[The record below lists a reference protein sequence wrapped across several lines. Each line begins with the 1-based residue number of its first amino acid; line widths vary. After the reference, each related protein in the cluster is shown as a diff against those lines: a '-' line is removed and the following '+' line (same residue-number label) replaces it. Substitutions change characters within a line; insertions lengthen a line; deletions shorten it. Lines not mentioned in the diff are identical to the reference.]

1 VGRGRIEPVPVL
13 PASYGSLLRTPA
25 VGRALATSVLAR
37 IGQPAGGLAV
47 VLLAVDRTGSYG
59 VGGLVSAV
67 WTVAGGIGL
76 FVWSRLVDRGRSA
89 RTVLITTSLLS
100 SAGLITLAAVPT
112 SGVLVLA
119 ALTAA
124 AAVFEAPVPPVTRA
138 LWPVLLS
145 EPDARAAMYS
155 LEATVQELT
164 YIVGPSL
171 AGAAAAAV
179 SPAAAVVLAGAIE
192 LVGVLLFATTPGLH
206 RVGSDT
212 PARIRWAAI
221 RPLLPLFAAG
231 FLLVSGFA
239 WVEVGIVG
247 AAGSAGQIALA
258 GPLIAVW
265 SVGSMLGGLVAGARP
280 PRRGPARRL
289 VVLLA
294 AVAVGHALLAAYPGL
309 LVLGVLLALVGAVV
323 APALGGVYTLVERLA
338 PAGAVTQTFAV
349 LSVAFLS
356 GAAAGSAPAGLV
368 VQAYGPSLA
377 FLLAA
382 VPPGL
387 AAVVVGVT
395 IARRA
400 VVPSAAG

>member
-1 VGRGRIEPVPVL
+1 VARGRIEPVPLV
-13 PASYGSLLRTPA
+13 PASYGPLLRTPA

-59 VGGLVSAV
+59 AGGLVSAV
-67 WTVAGGIGL
+67 WTVAGGLGL
-76 FVWSRLVDRGRSA
+76 FLWSRLVDRGRPA
-89 RTVLITTSLLS
+89 RQVLIVTALLS
-100 SAGLITLAAVPT
+100 SAGLVALAAVPT
-112 SGVLVLA
+112 SNVGVLA
-119 ALTAA
+119 GLTAA

-138 LWPVLLS
+138 LWPVLLT
-145 EPDARAAMYS
+145 EPDSRAAMYS

-179 SPAAAVVLAGAIE
+179 SPAAAVVLAGGIE
-192 LVGVLLFATTPGLH
+192 LVGVVLFAATPGLH

-212 PARIRWAAI
+212 PAPIRLATI
-221 RPLLPLFAAG
+221 RPLLPLFAVG
-231 FLLVSGFA
+231 FLLVCGFS

-247 AAGSAGQIALA
+247 AAGSAGETALA

-265 SVGSMLGGLVAGARP
+265 SVGSMLGGLAAGAHP

-289 VVLLA
+289 LLLLA
-294 AVAVGHALLAAYPGL
+294 AVAVGHALLAASPGL

-368 VQAYGPSLA
+368 VQAYGPRWA

-382 VPPGL
+382 VPPAL
-387 AAVVVGVT
+387 AAVIVGLT

-400 VVPSAAG
+400 AAPTAAG

>member
-1 VGRGRIEPVPVL
+1 ML
-13 PASYGSLLRTPA
+13 PAAYRSLLRTPA

-37 IGQPAGGLAV
+37 VGQPAGGLAV
-47 VLLAVDRTGSYG
+47 VLLAVDRTGSYAAA
-59 VGGLVSAV
+59 GLISAV

-76 FVWSRLVDRGRSA
+76 FLWSRLVDRGRSA
-89 RTVLITTSLLS
+89 RQVLIATSLLS
-100 SAGLITLAAVPT
+100 AAGLVALAAIPT
-112 SGVLVLA
+112 STVGVLA
-119 ALTAA
+119 GLTAA

-138 LWPVLLS
+138 LWPVLL
-145 EPDARAAMYS
+145 PGADARAAMYS

-171 AGAAAAAV
+171 AGAAAAAA

-192 LVGVLLFATTPGLH
+192 LVGVLLFAATPGLQ
-206 RVGSDT
+206 RVGSGE
-212 PARIRWAAI
+212 PAPIRWAAL

-231 FLLVSGFA
+231 FLVVSGFS

-247 AAGSAGQIALA
+247 AAGAAGETALA
-258 GPLIAVW
+258 GALIAVW

-289 VVLLA
+289 MVLLA
-294 AVAVGHALLAAYPGL
+294 AVAVGQALLAASPSL

-323 APALGGVYTLVERLA
+323 APALGGVYTLVERFA

-368 VQAYGPSLA
+368 VQAYGPSWA

-382 VPPGL
+382 VPPAL
-387 AAVVVGVT
+387 AAVIVAVT
-395 IARRA
+395 MVRRVA
-400 VVPSAAG
+400 APSAAG